1 MKKIIFLLLISLT
14 ALFAQAQTIRVGQ
27 KFWDGESLYTV
38 KEIRMGKYFYMTTS
52 HGNELTLEMVKKG
65 EYKIIPSRQADDCP
79 FGAEFGW
86 KVQHINQE
94 GVNFLAIRKP
104 NGDAMWTMELTT
116 VNEKECE
123 ERQQMMGQ
131 EEPWNA
137 VNGIL
142 LNRAYLQSCVATKSE
157 LRLLR
162 NKILAYHGYRFQS
175 KDLQEYFGN
184 VGWYKPVSDNNTI
197 KLSII
202 EQTNIQLIKSE
213 EATRPDDPEDDVQ
226 PEGVVVA
233 PEEDWTEE
241 AVANQVRKYF
251 DAVNATFADGSD
263 LNPFDLDKNYYS
275 AHWNEVYD
283 AVNVKE
289 GQVETV
295 EQRFFIDDNHWTAG
309 MDTPLEVRDIRV
321 ELLTGDMAEAVFTL
335 VAKEHGLSRKV
346 ILSLDYERGMWRIS
360 DWLEKSHDP
369 SGSLLV
375 RMENYIIGV
384 R

>member
-1 MKKIIFLLLISLT
+1 MKKIFFLLLISLT
-14 ALFAQAQTIRVGQ
+14 AVFAQAQTIRVGQ

-116 VNEKECE
+116 VNEKACE

-175 KDLQEYFGN
+175 KDLQEYFSN
-184 VGWYKPVSDNNTI
+184 VRWYKPVSDNNTI
-197 KLSII
+197 KLSIV

-241 AVANQVRKYF
+241 AVANQVKKYF
-251 DAVNATFADGSD
+251 DAVNATFAEGSD

-375 RMENYIIGV
+375 RMENYINK
-384 R
+384 

>member
-1 MKKIIFLLLISLT
+1 MKKIIFFLLISLT

-52 HGNELTLEMVKKG
+52 HGDELTLEMVKKG

-184 VGWYKPVSDNNTI
+184 VRWYKPVSDNNTI

-251 DAVNATFADGSD
+251 DAVNATFAEGSD

-360 DWLEKSHDP
+360 DWLEKSHD
-369 SGSLLV
+369 SSDSLLV
-375 RMENYIIGV
+375 RMENYINK
-384 R
+384 

>member
-1 MKKIIFLLLISLT
+1 MKKIIYLLLISLT
-14 ALFAQAQTIRVGQ
+14 AAFAQAQTIRVGQ

-94 GVNFLAIRKP
+94 GVNFLAVRKP

-197 KLSII
+197 KLSIV
-202 EQTNIQLIKSE
+202 EQNNIQLIKSE

-251 DAVNATFADGSD
+251 DAVNATFAEGSD

-375 RMENYIIGV
+375 RMENYINK
-384 R
+384 